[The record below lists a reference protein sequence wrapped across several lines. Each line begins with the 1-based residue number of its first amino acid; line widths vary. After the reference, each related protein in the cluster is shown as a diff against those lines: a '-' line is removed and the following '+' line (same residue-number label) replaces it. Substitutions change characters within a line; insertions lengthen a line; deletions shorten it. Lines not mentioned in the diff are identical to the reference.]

1 MHPSPSLTLP
11 APGKSLFWQRA
22 PWLTLPQALL
32 LLRVAVAIF
41 FMAHAAVRLVNGS
54 MPRFG
59 LFLESRG
66 LPWGLALVW
75 GITLWELAA
84 GTMMAL
90 GRCVRPCAAGLLA
103 IAAGGIVLIHMHQGW
118 FVGEHGVGGMEY
130 SLSLIVALLVIMAA
144 DREPPQQG

>member
-1 MHPSPSLTLP
+1 MTSVP
-11 APGKSLFWQRA
+11 FWRCA

-32 LLRVAVAIF
+32 LLRVAVAVF

-75 GITLWELAA
+75 LITLWELAA
-84 GTMMAL
+84 GTLMAL
-90 GRCVRPCAAGLLA
+90 GRRVRLCAAGLLV
-103 IAAGGIVLIHMHQGW
+103 IAAGGIVLIHARLGW

-130 SLSLIVALLVIMAA
+130 SLCLIIALLVIMAA
-144 DREPPQQG
+144 DRESQQRQRPF